1 MLSRKATWH
10 RFVRIQ
16 SIQGRAALESKP
28 HSSIDTR
35 LQVSSGLSCMT
46 VCRLLLQEKEGIT
59 ICATI
64 HCPSIE
70 TFRLF
75 DRVLLLQH
83 GRAVY
88 HGDNGAPVIDYF
100 QTSFPDVR
108 EVTSVEPAWS
118 ACNAIHRHVCC
129 RCIVRR
135 CAGSACCPIP
145 MCCEASVCRVSCN
158 AVASGCLSSNE

>member
-1 MLSRKATWH
+1 MAILSDILWT
-10 RFVRIQ
+10 
-16 SIQGRAALESKP
+16 
-28 HSSIDTR
+28 SSLYTILR
-35 LQVSSGLSCMT
+35 CV
-46 VCRLLLQEKEGIT
+46 QEKEGIT

-108 EVTSVEPAWS
+108 Q
-118 ACNAIHRHVCC
+118 HCC
-129 RCIVRR
+129 AFI
-135 CAGSACCPIP
+135 
-145 MCCEASVCRVSCN
+145 
-158 AVASGCLSSNE
+158 